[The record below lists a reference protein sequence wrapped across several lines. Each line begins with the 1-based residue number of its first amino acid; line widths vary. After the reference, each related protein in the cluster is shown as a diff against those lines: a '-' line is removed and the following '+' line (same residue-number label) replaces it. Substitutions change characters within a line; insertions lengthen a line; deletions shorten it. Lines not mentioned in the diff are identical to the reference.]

1 MQTVSCPSCGAP
13 LAFKSHASVMAVCE
27 FCRATVVKDAGAV
40 HGLGRMSE
48 VLEDYSPIQIG
59 TAGVAGGRQF
69 TVIGRIQLRYAS
81 GLWNEWFV
89 LFGDGATGW
98 LGDSSGRYT
107 LTTEQALG
115 ASWPAF
121 DAIRPGH
128 DVVLE
133 AGRFVAAEKRAARCV
148 GGQGELP
155 FRVGERWEARV
166 ADLRQG
172 RAFATLDYSDA
183 DANGGRPVLYTGTA
197 VTLEQLEC
205 QLLRDDDAVKASAA
219 RYRGKVSSLLCPNCG
234 TSINYLP
241 GVTPHVVCQTC
252 HTALDAATPA
262 VQVLKAG
269 DDGERHRFTI
279 PLGST
284 GHMGGREVRVLGA
297 MRRADNEGNR
307 WSEYLLYNPR
317 AGFSWLVETDDGWW
331 RAEVMDE
338 WPTAANTSAARLDGV
353 SYTHLVDYTA
363 RVELALGAFNWK
375 VTAGDTVRV
384 AEYQHGQS
392 RLAAESN
399 AEEFTWSR
407 SSRVAAD
414 QVRAW
419 FGLSRQAVP
428 APILTVAERASMGA
442 QSRKFLFWLCCL
454 NLVPL
459 ILSFRAAAPW
469 LFLGIFCIALPPMF
483 LKNE

>member
-1 MQTVSCPSCGAP
+1 
-13 LAFKSHASVMAVCE
+13 
-27 FCRATVVKDAGAV
+27 
-40 HGLGRMSE
+40 
-48 VLEDYSPIQIG
+48 
-59 TAGVAGGRQF
+59 
-69 TVIGRIQLRYAS
+69 
-81 GLWNEWFV
+81 
-89 LFGDGATGW
+89 
-98 LGDSSGRYT
+98 
-107 LTTEQALG
+107 
-115 ASWPAF
+115 
-121 DAIRPGH
+121 
-128 DVVLE
+128 
-133 AGRFVAAEKRAARCV
+133 
-148 GGQGELP
+148 
-155 FRVGERWEARV
+155 
-166 ADLRQG
+166 
-172 RAFATLDYSDA
+172 
-183 DANGGRPVLYTGTA
+183 VLYTGTA